1 MKKSLMNYET
11 LLKLTQRISMS
22 REFDE
27 IALLTVTGV
36 RDALQCKGCA
46 LFLVNPKTQE
56 LELAASTGLSQEYLD
71 KGPIS
76 AMRSIADA
84 LKEGPVAVTDVG
96 DDPRIQY
103 PREAQAEGI
112 ASILAVP
119 IRTHEEPIGALRIYT
134 AERWEHTLEDV
145 NFAQAVA
152 QIAGMAIEMARLYRG
167 LKSSIEILKASRDLR
182 RVGTKRWTPYE
193 GVPQSAGKLHGGG
206 EPSY

>member
-36 RDALQCKGCA
+36 RDALKCKGCA
-46 LFLVNPKTQE
+46 LFLMNPKTQE
-56 LELAASTGLSQEYLD
+56 LEIAASTGLSDEYLN

-76 AMRSIADA
+76 AMRSIAEA
-84 LKEGPVAVTDVG
+84 LKEGPVAVTDVA

-103 PREAQAEGI
+103 PEAARKEGI

-119 IRTHEEPIGALRIYT
+119 MRTHEDPIGALRLYT
-134 AERWEHTLEDV
+134 SERVEFSLEDV
-145 NFAQAVA
+145 NFVQAVA
-152 QIAGMAIEMARLYRG
+152 QIAAMAIEMGRLYRG

-182 RVGTKRWTPYE
+182 QVGTKRWTPYE
-193 GVPQSAGKLHGGG
+193 GVPHSAGKLHGGG
-206 EPSY
+206 QPGA